1 MLINEGASLNNETT
15 DIQYSVNLIGTIS
28 SLELFLFVHV
38 ALERSLKERGQRLK
52 QTWCELEQ

>member
-52 QTWCELEQ
+52 QT